1 MRISDA
7 FRAGRPY
14 FSFEFFPPR
23 NEAGAE
29 ALFATIDALRSLEP
43 AYVSVTYGAGGST
56 RDRTIE
62 LAKRIRNEIGLE
74 VMVHVTCVNNTRDD
88 LRRLFDELRDAGFEN
103 VMALRGDP
111 PKGQARFEKVE
122 GGFSYAS
129 ELIAML
135 SNEYDFCVGGAAY
148 PQVHPEASD
157 AQSDL
162 RALIAKVEAG
172 ADVLVTQIFFDNAD
186 YFDFVARARAAG
198 ITVPIVPAI
207 MPITS
212 YEQIATITRL
222 SGRPLPARLQ
232 AELEDRVDQ
241 PEGIAELGTSYATLQ
256 CAELIERGAPGVHF
270 ITFNKSPA
278 TRAIVSALFAAGVWT
293 ARDPI
298 SIG

>member
-1 MRISDA
+1 MLWKPG
-7 FRAGRPY
+7 GRTSP
-14 FSFEFFPPR
+14 SSFFPPR
-23 NEAGAE
+23 NEAGSE
-29 ALFATIDALRSLEP
+29 ALFATIDALRSLGP

-88 LRRLFDELRDAGFEN
+88 LRRLFDQLRDSGFEN

-111 PKGQARFEKVE
+111 PRGQERFVQVE

-129 ELIAML
+129 DLIAML
-135 SNEYDFCVGGAAY
+135 AAEYDFCIGGAAY
-148 PQVHPEASD
+148 PQIHPEAVD
-157 AQSDL
+157 EQSDL
-162 RALIAKVEAG
+162 EALKAKVRAG
-172 ADVLVTQIFFDNAD
+172 ADVLVTQIFFDNDD
-186 YFDFVARARAAG
+186 YFRFVERARGAG

-222 SGRPLPARLQ
+222 SGRSLPARLQ
-232 AELEDRVDQ
+232 SELDERAGQ

-256 CAELIERGAPGVHF
+256 CADLIARGAPGVHF

-298 SIG
+298 AIA